1 MITIDCPLCLGEAH
15 VDEALTTVDCDGCGT
30 IQVADDA
37 CITVDLA
44 A

>member
-1 MITIDCPLCLGEAH
+1 MITIDCPLCLGEAR

-30 IQVADDA
+30 TDIVDDA
-37 CITVDLA
+37 RVLADLA